1 MDFARTVFFSVQFPS
16 PSWNKHEE
24 ERMDPNNEFL
34 PLFLEHQVAVRAFIG
49 SLVRDRHT
57 RDDLF
62 QEVALTLWHEFP
74 RYDRARSFG
83 AWARGIAANKVLQRW
98 HKDNRLPAPFPPDAI
113 QALLDACERGEQS
126 ESYKA
131 EALEACLEQLPAK
144 SRELLNLRY
153 ERSLKLGEIAQ
164 RLHSTLDAVHKALSR
179 IRDRLAQCV
188 ERRLAATQKG
198 S

>member
-1 MDFARTVFFSVQFPS
+1 
-16 PSWNKHEE
+16 
-24 ERMDPNNEFL
+24 MDPNNEFL

>member
-1 MDFARTVFFSVQFPS
+1 
-16 PSWNKHEE
+16 
-24 ERMDPNNEFL
+24 MDPQNEFL
-34 PLFLEHQVAVRAFIG
+34 PLFLEHQVGVRAFIG
-49 SLVRDRHT
+49 SLVRDRHA

-74 RYDRARSFG
+74 RYDRTRSFG

-98 HKDNRLPAPFPPDAI
+98 HKDNRLPAPFPPEAI
-113 QALLDACERGEQS
+113 GALLDACDRNEKS
-126 ESYKA
+126 ESQKA
-131 EALEACLEQLPAK
+131 DALEQCLEQLPQK
-144 SRELLNLRY
+144 SRQLLTLRY

-164 RLHSTLDAVHKALSR
+164 RLHTTLDAVHKALSR

-188 ERRLAATQKG
+188 ERRLAAVQKE